1 MFFFLPERQYNLHK
15 ALGIVLEMLDF
26 ACWRRNLDAWKC
38 LRVIIDKLQ
47 SQYVPALTELE
58 VLCLI
63 LRLKRLT
70 EKPLV

>member
-1 MFFFLPERQYNLHK
+1 MFFSPPEKQNNLHK
-15 ALGIVLEMLDF
+15 ALGIALEMLDF

-38 LRVIIDKLQ
+38 LRAIIDNLQ

-63 LRLKRLT
+63 
-70 EKPLV
+70 P